1 MTKEALINELVKDGY
16 LKTTSIIEAFGYV
29 DRKNFVPEDQVDYS
43 YENNPLPIGFGQ
55 TISQPL
61 AVAFMIE
68 LLGPKKGEKILDI
81 GTGSGWQTALLA
93 FLVKDEEEKSGRIV
107 SVERVPELKD
117 FAEKNIG
124 RYEDLKEYI
133 TLFSG
138 DGSLGVSQEAPFD
151 KIIAA
156 ASASKVPSA
165 WKDELKIGGRIVAPI
180 KESIIVLDKIS
191 KDEFNERQYFGF
203 SFVPL
208 IEGVGPHI

>member
-81 GTGSGWQTALLA
+81 GTGSGWQAALLA

-107 SVERVPELKD
+107 SVERVPELRS

-138 DGSLGVSQEAPFD
+138 DGSSGVPQEAPFD

-208 IEGVGPHI
+208 IEGVDSL